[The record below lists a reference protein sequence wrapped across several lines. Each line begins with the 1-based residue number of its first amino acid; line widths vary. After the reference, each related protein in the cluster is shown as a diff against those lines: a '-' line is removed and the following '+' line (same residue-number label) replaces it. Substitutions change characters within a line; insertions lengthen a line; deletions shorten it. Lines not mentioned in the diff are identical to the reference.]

1 MFSNYFKKFFNGLK
15 SHVLSSRTYL
25 DYASLTPI
33 DPRVMAEF
41 DKYSGGDYA
50 NPSSIYKEGVKAKE
64 AMKSARSSIA
74 RILHSGP
81 DEIYFTSG
89 GTESNNIAI
98 LGTVESL
105 HEKGVEYEKMH
116 VLISVIEHS
125 SIREC
130 ANTLSAKGVK
140 VELIPVNKEGIV
152 DVREIEKMIKPN
164 TVIVSVMTVNNEIG
178 SVQPVREIAKAI
190 RHWKSKNIDSSA
202 FNFQNFEYPIFHTD
216 ASQAFVYAELNS
228 QKMGIDLLTLDS
240 SKVYGP
246 RGVGMLF
253 VKRDTPIMPIIF
265 GGGQESGLRSG
276 TENLAGING
285 FVKALEIAEKER
297 PVEIERVGK
306 LRNSFIQGLKK
317 IRPDITFNGPETEIE
332 SPLIADYKDKSDSN
346 YSSHILSVTIP
357 KIDNEFFLLQL
368 DAKGIACSTK
378 SSCLGDEEESYVL
391 KAIGADSRQTLR
403 FSFGRWTTKKEIEK
417 TLRVISEIFSVK
429 R

>member
-1 MFSNYFKKFFNGLK
+1 MFNRLSLYILK
-15 SHVLSSRTYL
+15 SLKGRFLPKRIYL

-33 DPRVMAEF
+33 DPRVLGEVERF
-41 DKYSGGDYA
+41 YSIQYA

-74 RILHSGP
+74 SLLHSGP

-125 SIREC
+125 SVREC
-130 ANTLSAKGVK
+130 ANTLSAKGVE
-140 VELIPVNKEGIV
+140 VELIPVNREGIV
-152 DVREIEKMIKPN
+152 DMREIEKMIKPN

-178 SVQPVREIAKAI
+178 SVQPIREIAKAV
-190 RHWKSKNIDSSA
+190 RHYRTHNKESSA
-202 FNFQNFEYPIFHTD
+202 FNFQNFEYPVFHTD
-216 ASQAFVYAELNS
+216 SSQAFLYEDLDV
-228 QKMGIDLLTLDS
+228 QKLGIDLLTLDS

-253 VKRDTPIMPIIF
+253 VKKDTPIMPIMF
-265 GGGQESGLRSG
+265 GGGQENGLRSG

-285 FVKALEIAEKER
+285 FAKALMIAEKEKF
-297 PVEIERVGK
+297 VEIERVGE
-306 LRNSFIQGLKK
+306 LRDIFIQGLKK
-317 IRPDITFNGPETEIE
+317 IRSDITFNGPQAKTN
-332 SPLIADYKDKSDSN
+332 SQSASSHTDKSNRD
-346 YSSHILSVTIP
+346 YSPHILSVTIP

-391 KAIGADSRQTLR
+391 KAIGADSKQSLR
-403 FSFGRWTTKKEIEK
+403 FSFGRWTTKMEIDRV
-417 TLRVISEIFSVK
+417 LDVISKLS
-429 R
+429 RG